1 MREFKILTVVL
12 FFTALIYWGVE
23 PFAHSQMHPHVA
35 PADFDFAKGDIAY
48 AKEVIH
54 KAQTDQAITEE
65 SLKKLQQSLSERSK
79 IEEAQKAVD
88 SSKKVLAI
96 AQEELVKIT
105 SFWKEL
111 EPARQMKG
119 SATKGAE
126 TFMSAGCIGCHGV
139 KSQGMAAPMDNASA
153 SVAFG
158 VVPPDL
164 SNAGLLYD
172 KSYLIALI
180 KEPTRAL
187 KVEHKFNEAKPHPMI
202 AFFGLG
208 GDINQEIAD
217 IVAYLQSIAP
227 KELDA
232 KQTFEDACQRCHD
245 IKYDKVLSNSNQD
258 ALKAYMGTTPPDL
271 SMMIRA
277 KSKDYLSTFIN
288 NPQKQ
293 LAGTSMPRVG
303 LTEVSQNKVVA
314 YMEKVG
320 DRKKAE
326 RDNLGY
332 KLIAYMAL
340 FTLLAYLWKV
350 KIWRKVH

>member
-54 KAQTDQAITEE
+54 KAQTDQATAEE

-187 KVEHKFNEAKPHPMI
+187 KVEHKFNETKPHPMI

-245 IKYDKVLSNSNQD
+245 IKYDKVLSNSNKD

-293 LAGTSMPRVG
+293 LTGTSMPRVG

-326 RDNLGY
+326 RDDLGY

>member
-1 MREFKILTVVL
+1 MREFKILGVVL

-35 PADFDFAKGDIAY
+35 PADFAFKDLGATDKKGD
-48 AKEVIH
+48 
-54 KAQTDQAITEE
+54 
-65 SLKKLQQSLSERSK
+65 
-79 IEEAQKAVD
+79 AV
-88 SSKKVLAI
+88 
-96 AQEELVKIT
+96 
-105 SFWKEL
+105 
-111 EPARQMKG
+111 
-119 SATKGAE
+119 KGAE
-126 TFMSAGCIGCHGV
+126 NFMAAGCIGCHGV
-139 KSQGMAAPMDNASA
+139 SSQGLAAPMDNAAA

-164 SNAGLLYD
+164 STAGTLYD
-172 KSYLIALI
+172 KNFLVALI
-180 KEPTRAL
+180 KEPTKAL
-187 KVEHKFNEAKPHPMI
+187 KVEHKFNETKPHPMI

-208 GDINQEIAD
+208 GDIDQEVAD

-227 KELDA
+227 KEIDN
-232 KQTFEDACQRCHD
+232 KKVFEDACQRCHD
-245 IKYDKVLSNSNQD
+245 MKYDKVFSMSEKD

-303 LTEVSQNKVVA
+303 LTEVSQNKVVD

-326 RDNLGY
+326 RDDLGY

-350 KIWRKVH
+350 RIWKKVH

>member
-1 MREFKILTVVL
+1 MREFKILGVVL

-23 PFAHSQMHPHVA
+23 PFAHSQMHPHVD
-35 PADFDFAKGDIAY
+35 PADFAFKDLGATDKKGDA
-48 AKEVIH
+48 A
-54 KAQTDQAITEE
+54 
-65 SLKKLQQSLSERSK
+65 
-79 IEEAQKAVD
+79 
-88 SSKKVLAI
+88 
-96 AQEELVKIT
+96 
-105 SFWKEL
+105 
-111 EPARQMKG
+111 
-119 SATKGAE
+119 KGAE
-126 TFMSAGCIGCHGV
+126 NFMAAGCIGCHGV
-139 KSQGMAAPMDNASA
+139 SSQGLVAPMDNAAA

-164 SNAGLLYD
+164 STAGTLYD
-172 KSYLIALI
+172 KNFLIALI
-180 KEPTRAL
+180 KEPTKAL
-187 KVEHKFNEAKPHPMI
+187 KVEHKFSEAKPHPMVQ
-202 AFFGLG
+202 FFGLG
-208 GDINQEIAD
+208 GDINQEVAD

-227 KELDA
+227 KDIDN
-232 KQTFEDACQRCHD
+232 KKVFEDACQRCHD
-245 IKYDKVLSNSNQD
+245 MKYDKVFSTSQKD

-303 LTEVSQNKVVA
+303 LTEVSQNKVIA

-326 RDNLGY
+326 RDDLGY

-350 KIWRKVH
+350 KIWKKVH